1 MIKLLPHQQE
11 AMEQT
16 AGQKNIAVYHDM
28 GLGKTFTG
36 SEMMCRFGCRINLV
50 VCQKSKVEDWVY
62 HFKKH
67 YTTYQ
72 GEWVTPPRVY
82 NLTNKNDFEVFMVA
96 VNEKMNLKNHCYLN
110 VVGVINYELA
120 WRRKFLLQLTDFCLM
135 LDESS
140 LIQNKTAKQTKFILK
155 LQPSHVIL
163 LSGTPVG
170 GKYEN
175 LWTQLHLM
183 GWDISEKLYEK
194 QYVNWTLTEDDGSG
208 IRHRIVD
215 KDDPYKNIDRLK
227 RKMREYGAVF
237 KKTEECFQLPEQTF
251 TKVTVKPSKEYKKF
265 QKDCI
270 IVMDTMNLQEFH
282 DDSDFNGEDITPRV
296 ELVGD
301 TTLTKLL
308 YSRQLCGHFNK
319 DKLDAFGDLVESTQ
333 DRLIVFY
340 SFNSELEALKKICH
354 QLGRPTSEINGHC
367 KDLTAYEQETDSVTL
382 CQYQSASKGL
392 NLQKCNRIIYFTLPL
407 SSEDFEQS
415 KKRIH
420 RIGQER
426 PCFYYLMICKG
437 TVEEQILQTLET
449 RRDFTDEL
457 FKERNEPK

>member
-1 MIKLLPHQQE
+1 MSCVKLHPHQQE
-11 AMEQT
+11 AMDQT
-16 AGQKNIAVYHDM
+16 KGLKNIAVYHDM

-36 SEMMCRFGCRINLV
+36 SEMMKRFDCKVNLI
-50 VCQKSKVEDWVY
+50 VCQKSKIQDWVD
-62 HFKKH
+62 HFRTH
-67 YTTYQ
+67 YDKQVFDLTVPMDFDTFHGLSM
-72 GEWVTPPRVY
+72 GERFT
-82 NLTNKNDFEVFMVA
+82 
-96 VNEKMNLKNHCYLN
+96 CI
-110 VVGVINYELA
+110 GVINYELA
-120 WRRKFLLQLTDFCLM
+120 WRRKQLLQLEDFCLM

-140 LIQNKTAKQTKFILK
+140 LIQNKSAKQTKFILK
-155 LQPSHVIL
+155 LKPSHVIL

-194 QYVNWTLTEDDGSG
+194 QYVNWKTIEAGG
-208 IRHRIVD
+208 MVHKIVD
-215 KDDPYKNIDRLK
+215 KDDPYKNTERLK
-227 RKMREYGAVF
+227 RKMREHGAIF

-251 TKVTVKPSKEYKKF
+251 TKVMIKPIKEYWKF

-270 IVMDTMNLQEFH
+270 VTVDGYEVI
-282 DDSDFNGEDITPRV
+282 
-296 ELVGD
+296 GD
-301 TTLTKLL
+301 TSLTKLL
-308 YSRQLCGHFNK
+308 FSRQLCGHFNK
-319 DKLDAFGDLVESTQ
+319 DKLESFRDLVESTQ

-340 SFNSELEALKKICH
+340 SFNNELMALKKICH
-354 QLGRPTSEINGHC
+354 DLGRPTSEINGHC
-367 KDLTAYEQETDSVTL
+367 KDLTAYEKESNSVTL

-420 RIGQER
+420 RIGQEK

-437 TVEEQILQTLET
+437 TVEEQILQTLEA

-457 FKERNEPK
+457 FKERNEVK

>member
-16 AGQKNIAVYHDM
+16 AGLQNIAVYHDM

-36 SEMMCRFGCRINLV
+36 SEMMHRFNCKVNLI
-50 VCQKSKVEDWVY
+50 VCQKSKVEDWVD
-62 HFKKH
+62 HIQQH
-67 YTTYQ
+67 YGLECETF
-72 GEWVTPPRVY
+72 
-82 NLTNKNDFEVFMVA
+82 NLTVKKDFGLFMEEIQKEYPQQF
-96 VNEKMNLKNHCYLN
+96 NQFY
-110 VVGVINYELA
+110 VGVINYELA
-120 WRRKFLLQLTDFCLM
+120 WRRKELLKLKDFCLM

-140 LIQNKTAKQTKFILK
+140 LIQNKSAKQTKFILK

-194 QYVNWTLTEDDGSG
+194 QYVNWKTIEAGG
-208 IRHRIVD
+208 MIHKIVD
-215 KDDPYKNIDRLK
+215 KTNPYKNTDRLK
-227 RKMREYGAVF
+227 RKMREHGAVF

-251 TKVTVKPSKEYKKF
+251 TKVMIKPIKEYWKF

-270 IVMDTMNLQEFH
+270 
-282 DDSDFNGEDITPRV
+282 V
-296 ELVGD
+296 EIDGYEVIGD

-308 YSRQLCGHFNK
+308 FSRQLCGHFNK
-319 DKLDAFGDLVESTQ
+319 DKLEAFRDLVESTQ

-340 SFNSELEALKKICH
+340 SFNAELEALKKICH

-367 KDLTAYEQETDSVTL
+367 KDLTAYEEESNSVTL

-437 TVEEQILQTLET
+437 TVEEQILQTLEA